1 MGSFACV
8 QLQNPLLNVIA
19 CHLPADKLARM
30 RRKSL
35 LLLLGLAL
43 FIACALF
50 LWSRT
55 KSATPAFIGS
65 NRIGYYNLVRAV
77 NLLQDLNHDP
87 ATNYIATYLQT
98 NAAALML
105 LREALTEPC
114 EAPPETYQAGMVN
127 VTDIGAFK
135 NLALVLKV
143 EGRQAELQH
152 RPADAARS
160 YLDTIRLGQK
170 IESGPLVSLM
180 IGLSIEKS
188 GLESLEKLELHL
200 TGPSRAEVATALKQI
215 NTHRISFSAIE
226 ERERYIRRK
235 LSPTPLHYMIA
246 SRAVRSAMNKGQEK
260 YEATKIA
267 TEHLATKLGK

>member
-1 MGSFACV
+1 
-8 QLQNPLLNVIA
+8 
-19 CHLPADKLARM
+19 M

-43 FIACALF
+43 FIGAALF
-50 LWSRT
+50 LWART
-55 KSATPAFIGS
+55 KSVTPPFIGS

-77 NLLQDLNHDP
+77 NLLQDLNHEP
-87 ATNYIATYLQT
+87 ATNYIATYLHT
-98 NAAALML
+98 NAAALKL
-105 LREALTEPC
+105 LREALNQPC
-114 EAPPETYQAGMVN
+114 EAPPETYQTGMVN
-127 VTDIGAFK
+127 VNDMGAFK

-160 YLDTIRLGQK
+160 YLDMIRLGQK
-170 IESGPLVSLM
+170 VESGPLVSLM

-188 GLESLEKLELHL
+188 GLDSLEKLAPQL
-200 TGPSRAEVATALKQI
+200 TGPARAEVATTLKQL
-215 NTHRISFSAIE
+215 NTQRIAYSAIE

-246 SRAVRSAMNKGQEK
+246 SRAVRAAMNKGQQK
-260 YEATKIA
+260 YEATEQESA
-267 TEHLATKLGK
+267 QLASELEK